1 MHAIYEPIPM
11 FGWKVRIEL
20 MDQIQFV
27 DYHWIIMLLGRPAK
41 KFWELRVEF
50 LPLGM
55 DFSRGQAIKKSNS
68 ITLQFV
74 WIVFYPPGISCLKW
88 LW

>member
-27 DYHWIIMLLGRPAK
+27 DYH
-41 KFWELRVEF
+41 
-50 LPLGM
+50 
-55 DFSRGQAIKKSNS
+55 
-68 ITLQFV
+68 
-74 WIVFYPPGISCLKW
+74 
-88 LW
+88 